1 MGAAPIRLLHVED
14 DPDILEIAELAL
26 EMAGGFEVL
35 QCDNG
40 ADALVQAPDFRPD
53 VMIFDMM
60 MPEMSGVQ
68 LLERMR
74 ADPVMA
80 DVPVIFMTARAQAL
94 ERRDLIDRGAVD
106 VIVKPFDP
114 VALGDQVK
122 QILARLG

>member
-1 MGAAPIRLLHVED
+1 MGTAPIRLLHVED
-14 DPDILEIAELAL
+14 DPDILEIAQLAL
-26 EMAGGFEVL
+26 EMAGGFDVL

-40 ADALVQAPDFRPD
+40 ADALARVHGFAPD

-74 ADPVMA
+74 ADPVTA
-80 DVPVIFMTARAQAL
+80 HVPVIFMTARAQAQ
-94 ERRDLIDRGAVD
+94 ERRDLVERGAVD

-114 VALGDQVK
+114 VALGDQIRG
-122 QILARLG
+122 ILARLA